1 MIPKSFGPMPSSP
14 CPLPS
19 ASLAARSSGDKQLAY
34 RAFPVRADGPDSL
47 DMETR
52 SVEVVGATEEPVE
65 IFDPERWEVVKEV
78 LLMDGCE
85 IPRSRQVTLQD
96 THQRGTTASVLG
108 SYRDM
113 KVVRDQLVGRAHFS
127 TVAEAES
134 PWIKVR
140 EGHITD
146 FSIGYRQ
153 IESAWIPEGE
163 SAVVRGRTFKGPLRV
178 TSRWRPKE
186 LSVVPIG
193 ADELAKARAA
203 AEPPKPTQPE
213 TPPTQTTPTEEKK
226 MSKRLRQILI
236 SRGMPETATDEE
248 AWSFFDKI
256 ADQLGPAP
264 AAAPPAED
272 QARAERERI
281 VEIEAMGRT
290 FEVERSVLDKLVTD
304 GTALDLARKQI
315 LDIVAQRQVQTPPAV
330 SIVADERD
338 KFRAAAED
346 SLLLRSSIQ
355 ATRPK
360 TPAPGSQ
367 DLAGWTLVEL
377 ARHSLR
383 LAGQPTGGNRM
394 EMVGRAMVASDF
406 PKLLANVANKT
417 LMASYDAASET
428 WQVWC
433 GTGQVSD
440 FKTHSMPRASETD
453 DLDQVPEHGEYK
465 YGQRS
470 EAQEQYSIATYGK
483 LFAITRQAIINDD
496 LSALT
501 DIPAR
506 HAEAAARKI
515 GDVAYAVL
523 TANAAMGDGIALFD
537 VSTHKNYVTSG
548 GAPGVATIAAGILAM
563 GIQKDILGKRRLN
576 IRPQFFLAPKALE
589 GAAEVF
595 FRSNQF
601 SDHNTVATDSSFA
614 STRVNPY
621 SGDYFTRVYEPRL
634 DDADATGWYLAGP
647 KGKTVNVFFLDGI
660 QAPYLETRQGW
671 TVDGVEYK
679 VRIDC
684 GAKALDWRALYFNDG
699 E

>member
-1 MIPKSFGPMPSSP
+1 M
-14 CPLPS
+14 
-19 ASLAARSSGDKQLAY
+19 
-34 RAFPVRADGPDSL
+34 
-47 DMETR
+47 
-52 SVEVVGATEEPVE
+52 VGATEEPVE

-85 IPRSRQVTLQD
+85 IPRGRQVTLQD

-113 KVVRDQLVGRAHFS
+113 KVERDQLLGRAHFS

-153 IESAWIPEGE
+153 IESVWIPEGE
-163 SAVVRGRTFKGPLRV
+163 SAVVRGRSFKGPLRV

-203 AEPPKPTQPE
+203 AEPPQPTQPE
-213 TPPTQTTPTEEKK
+213 TPPTQTTPMEERK
-226 MSKRLRQILI
+226 MNKRLRQILI
-236 SRGMPETATDEE
+236 ARGMPETATDEE
-248 AWSFFDKI
+248 AWAFFDKV
-256 ADQLGPAP
+256 ADPLGPAP
-264 AAAPPAED
+264 AAAAAPVAD

-290 FEVERSVLDKLVTD
+290 FEVDRSVVDKLVKD

-315 LDIVAQRQVQTPPAV
+315 LDIVAQRKVQTPPATV
-330 SIVADERD
+330 IADERD

-346 SLLLRSSIQ
+346 SLLIRSNIQ

-360 TPAPGSQ
+360 TPAAGAQ

-377 ARHSLR
+377 ARHCLR
-383 LAGQPTGGNRM
+383 LASQPTAGNRM
-394 EMVGRAMVASDF
+394 EMVGRAMVTTDF

-417 LMASYDAASET
+417 LMAAYEAVSET
-428 WQVWC
+428 WQIWC
-433 GTGQVSD
+433 GTGAVSD

-470 EAQEQYSIATYGK
+470 EAQEQYSVATYGK

-523 TANAAMGDGIALFD
+523 TANAAMGDSIALFEAA
-537 VSTHKNYVTSG
+537 THKNLVAHGSG
-548 GAPGVATIAAGILAM
+548 AVPGVATLAAGILAM
-563 GIQKDILGKRRLN
+563 GLQKDILGKRKLN
-576 IRPQFFLAPKALE
+576 IRPQFFIAPKTLE

-601 SDHNTVATDSSFA
+601 SDNNTAATDSTFA

-621 SGDYFTRVYEPRL
+621 SGDYFQRVYEPRL
-634 DDADATGWYLAGP
+634 DDADAAAWYLAGP
-647 KGKTVNVFFLDGI
+647 KGKTVTVFFLDGV
-660 QAPYLETRQGW
+660 QTPYLETRQGW

-684 GAKALDWRALYFNDG
+684 GAKAVDWRALYNNNG
-699 E
+699 N